1 MASTHWFPVIKY
13 KACKGRATCTDRQ
26 YERVIMAGK
35 SQANGFTNFF
45 DGLRENMSYS
55 AATVLM
61 CLTGAM

>member
-13 KACKGRATCTDRQ
+13 KACEGRATCTDRQ